1 MIISNE
7 EMKYIIKTNKFLL
20 KCVLLLIAVSKTI
33 EHEAKE
39 QKDGLL
45 DMFLRTLPDNLLGN
59 ELADKG
65 GVIRAGEELSR
76 ASQDS

>member
-33 EHEAKE
+33 ENEAKKK
-39 QKDGLL
+39 KDGLL

-59 ELADKG
+59 ELADKR